1 MLWQMIT
8 RDTAWAQ
15 RATYGQTAAAE
26 LAEGL
31 SAASKH
37 KRPVKGFIASTGLL
51 YCIEVIRESISK
63 TRVS

>member
-1 MLWQMIT
+1 M

-15 RATYGQTAAAE
+15 RQKATYSQTAAAE

-37 KRPVKGFIASTGLL
+37 KRPAKGFIASTGLL
-51 YCIEVIRESISK
+51 LCVEVIRESISK